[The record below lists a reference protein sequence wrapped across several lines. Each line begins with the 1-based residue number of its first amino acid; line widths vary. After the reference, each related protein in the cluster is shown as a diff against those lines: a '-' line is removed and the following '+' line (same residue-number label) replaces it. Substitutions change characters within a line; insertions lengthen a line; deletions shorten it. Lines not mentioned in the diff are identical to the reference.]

1 MGNDARSSSRA
12 RATLRQAPSGGSTAR
27 GDLIRDLI
35 AGGTEGNE
43 RLTVLAGLLLIV
55 LLAVLGLTIIDLG
68 GLLWLHLFLGLL
80 LIGPVMLKMASTGYR
95 FVRYYTHDRRYRIK
109 GPPPP
114 ALRVLAPAVVGL
126 TTLVFLSGVILL
138 FIGPDSSLRSGVF
151 LIHKASFIAWIAV
164 TAIHVLGHL
173 PEVVIFLRT
182 SNDAR
187 MEIMAARSPQMAA
200 RSPHPGGAAP
210 ATPSLSLSGPLP
222 GAAGRWLSIGTALV
236 LGLVLAVALIP
247 DFGTWTGAAGAAVL
261 HHHHHFH
268 H

>member
-12 RATLRQAPSGGSTAR
+12 REALRQAPSRGSMAR
-27 GDLIRDLI
+27 GRLIADLV

-43 RLTVLAGLLLIV
+43 RLTVLVGLLLIV

-95 FVRYYTHDRRYRIK
+95 FVRSYTHDRRYRIK
-109 GPPPP
+109 GPPAP
-114 ALRVLAPAVVGL
+114 ALRLLAPAVVGL
-126 TTLVFLSGVILL
+126 TTLVFVSGVLLL
-138 FIGPDSSLRSGVF
+138 FIGPDSSLRSDMF
-151 LIHKASFIAWIAV
+151 LVHKASFIAWIAV
-164 TAIHVLGHL
+164 TAINVLGHL
-173 PEVVIFLRT
+173 PEVAGLLRT

-187 MEIMAARSPQMAA
+187 LEVMAA
-200 RSPHPGGAAP
+200 RSPHPGGAA
-210 ATPSLSLSGPLP
+210 AVEPSLSVAVP

-247 DFGTWTGAAGAAVL
+247 DFSTWTGAAGAAVL
-261 HHHHHFH
+261 HHHHFH